1 MPTTKPTCRHSLRV
15 IPAVNGDGRHIDVVM
30 RFGNSSTDPAG
41 IVEVLTPSGAVL
53 SAEGVD
59 ATS

>member
-1 MPTTKPTCRHSLRV
+1 MPTTKPTCRHLLRV

-41 IVEVLTPSGAVL
+41 IVEVLTPSGCPV
-53 SAEGVD
+53 G
-59 ATS
+59 